1 MTDDTPED
9 FTRHNDR
16 MKRVKTARDKIQARK
31 TIERGL
37 LIVHTGNG

>member
-1 MTDDTPED
+1 MTDADEE
-9 FTRHNDR
+9 FAHHNAR
-16 MKRVKTARDKIQARK
+16 MKRLKTARDKIQSRK